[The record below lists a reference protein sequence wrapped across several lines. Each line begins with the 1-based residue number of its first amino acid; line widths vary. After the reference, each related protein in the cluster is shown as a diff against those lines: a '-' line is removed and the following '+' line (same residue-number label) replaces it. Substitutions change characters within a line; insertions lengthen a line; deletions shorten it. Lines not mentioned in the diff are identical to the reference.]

1 MASLKN
7 IYVYSENNIFIF
19 LAERAHRHNN
29 GGYHFIKYNTFE
41 MWNQWKSWKNRLP
54 YVRTSAWIYEST
66 GNRPNILPEIVPTH
80 LHVSNPIY
88 NIHCPFNVTKLVYI
102 NNWVDE
108 KKFCLAQNVAEL
120 WMKIVPILIDTNT
133 YIYAWV
139 EILMSNHVYATRQIV
154 IRSIVKAWKKIYI
167 FIPTG
172 NNF

>member
-7 IYVYSENNIFIF
+7 VYVYSENNIFIF

-29 GGYHFIKYNTFE
+29 GGYDFIKYI
-41 MWNQWKSWKNRLP
+41 WNAKPMKKLEKSIAVCL
-54 YVRTSAWIYEST
+54 YVGMDIRIDWQPSKHFA
-66 GNRPNILPEIVPTH
+66 RDRPTH

-120 WMKIVPILIDTNT
+120 RMAIMTILIDTNT
-133 YIYAWV
+133 YIYAWI
-139 EILMSNHVYATRQIV
+139 EIFISNHVYATRQII
-154 IRSIVKAWKKIYI
+154 IRSIVKAWKKKIYI
-167 FIPTG
+167 YTNGI
-172 NNF
+172 